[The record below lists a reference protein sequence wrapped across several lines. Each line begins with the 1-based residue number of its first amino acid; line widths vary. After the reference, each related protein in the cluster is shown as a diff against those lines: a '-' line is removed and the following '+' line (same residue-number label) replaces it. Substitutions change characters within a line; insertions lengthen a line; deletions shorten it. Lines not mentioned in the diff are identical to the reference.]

1 MSRQTR
7 RQERETTM
15 KLTTRQLR
23 RIIAEEVQRAAGQER
38 LAEYGMGALADAAEI
53 TKVKAALAAFV
64 AHLKDAAAAEHGDD
78 PQEVQ
83 DAVHS
88 ALEELMEEVFSE
100 AGFAEMPLG
109 YYRG

>member
-1 MSRQTR
+1 
-7 RQERETTM
+7 M
-15 KLTTRQLR
+15 KLTSAQLR
-23 RIIAEEVQRAAGQER
+23 RIIAEEVQRASSGPQR

-64 AHLKDAAAAEHGDD
+64 AHLQDAAAAEYGDD

-88 ALEELMEEVFSE
+88 ALDELMEEVFSE
-100 AGFAEMPLG
+100 AGFQEMPLG